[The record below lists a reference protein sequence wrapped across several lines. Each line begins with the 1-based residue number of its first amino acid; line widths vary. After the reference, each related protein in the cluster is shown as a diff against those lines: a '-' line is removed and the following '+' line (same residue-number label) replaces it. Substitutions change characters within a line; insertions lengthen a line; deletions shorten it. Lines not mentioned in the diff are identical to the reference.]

1 MELTIKRRGL
11 TPLRFWKA
19 DGRDG
24 YIFVDDSID
33 GRYPG
38 TLGRQITKNSGSCIS
53 SSDEDFVRVCRNWWQ
68 RKRRELD
75 LRYDRELNSNWR

>member
-1 MELTIKRRGL
+1 MELTIRRRGL

-38 TLGRQITKNSGSCIS
+38 TLGQQITKNGHCLESN
-53 SSDEDFVRVCRNWWQ
+53 DEHFEWVCRNWW
-68 RKRRELD
+68 RTKRRELD
-75 LRYDRELNSNWR
+75 LRYDRELGSNWR